1 MKKKRLALCSTC
13 SIFPP
18 SANQDRQGCQDRVAL
33 PPLATHATASQQSPA
48 MLPCTH
54 HAHTCDSSP
63 TQTCRIMLEPAA
75 TQTKALQQHTCTRKH
90 THTQEQTWVHTTHR
104 RRMQQACSTHA
115 CDHAHACTG
124 TRTNTDTQGPG
135 KTMSPTSV
143 HANFGKKNTMTH
155 AEAHAPH
162 EMLVHTHMGL
172 APLCLYGYMFLC
184 MYVHGN
190 VHIRSTPAASFSH
203 VLSMYAMAITH
214 AHGCTTT
221 CTHTEPCA
229 QRGTCMYTCEN
240 CLGTCVTLPV
250 ARSSRLLRD
259 AGMQGICRI

>member
-1 MKKKRLALCSTC
+1 
-13 SIFPP
+13 
-18 SANQDRQGCQDRVAL
+18 
-33 PPLATHATASQQSPA
+33 

-75 TQTKALQQHTCTRKH
+75 TQTKALQQHTCTRKP
-90 THTQEQTWVHTTHR
+90 THTQEQTWVHTKHTGEGCSRHAPHTHVTMHMHAQEHVPTRTHR
-104 RRMQQACSTHA
+104 GQAKPC
-115 CDHAHACTG
+115 
-124 TRTNTDTQGPG
+124 P
-135 KTMSPTSV
+135 PTSV

-162 EMLVHTHMGL
+162 KMLAHTHMGL
-172 APLCLYGYMFLC
+172 APVCLYGYMFLC

-221 CTHTEPCA
+221 CTHAEPCA
-229 QRGTCMYTCEN
+229 HRGTCMYTCEN
-240 CLGTCVTLPV
+240 CLGTCVTLPSSTVIPPSAGCWYVGDMRDLAPVWTSLV
-250 ARSSRLLRD
+250 ASK
-259 AGMQGICRI
+259 